1 MGWFP
6 LTESVQFDDAFWIV
20 RTIPSY
26 RCLSW
31 IRSPGMLLNRP
42 EPLATTET
50 ALALSDQADRV
61 PLALELARWES
72 LIEELRDRI
81 AEEEQQ
87 QMVMLAEIERRTGN
101 LQRDVESLS
110 SIVNR
115 LEFRLQRLNVADR
128 PLTDREL
135 DDEEHSERAESAAYW
150 AEWRQQRSERESPAP
165 IRGGKRPSGKK
176 LLSLYRT
183 LARLIHP
190 DLATSDED
198 RARRETIMRVANIAR
213 DNGDTEQLERLI
225 ATWTRPEESINEF
238 DTTGLS
244 GKITTRKREHEE
256 LEQQFEAQRDT
267 IASKLTR
274 ATPRDRERYFRNED
288 ESLRRDLANLRL
300 RRRRLLR
307 TLDERRREL
316 SDVSD

>member
-1 MGWFP
+1 M
-6 LTESVQFDDAFWIV
+6 
-20 RTIPSY
+20 
-26 RCLSW
+26 
-31 IRSPGMLLNRP
+31 NRP
-42 EPLATTET
+42 EPHATTET
-50 ALALSDQADRV
+50 ALALTDQVERV

-72 LIEELRDRI
+72 LIEGIRDRI

-87 QMVMLAEIERRTGN
+87 QTVMLAEIERRTGN

-115 LEFRLQRLNVADR
+115 LEFRLRRLNVSDR

-135 DDEEHSERAESAAYW
+135 DDEEHTERAESAAYW
-150 AEWRQQRSERESPAP
+150 AEWRQQRGERESPAP
-165 IRGGKRPSGKK
+165 IRGGRRPSGKK
-176 LLSLYRT
+176 LLNLYRT

-198 RARRETIMRVANIAR
+198 RARRETVMRVANVAR

-225 ATWTRPEESINEF
+225 ASWTRPEESANEF
-238 DTTGLS
+238 DLTGLAS
-244 GKITTRKREHEE
+244 KIDNLKREHKE
-256 LEQQFEAQRDT
+256 LEQQHKEQRET
-267 IASKLTR
+267 IASKLLR
-274 ATPRDRERYFRNED
+274 ATDRDRERYFRNED
-288 ESLRRDLANLRL
+288 ASLRRDLANLRL

>member
-1 MGWFP
+1 M
-6 LTESVQFDDAFWIV
+6 V
-20 RTIPSY
+20 
-26 RCLSW
+26 
-31 IRSPGMLLNRP
+31 LNRP
-42 EPLATTET
+42 EPLATSET
-50 ALALSDQADRV
+50 ALALSDQAARV

-81 AEEEQQ
+81 ADEEQQ
-87 QMVMLAEIERRTGN
+87 QLIMLAEIERRTGN

-115 LEFRLQRLNVADR
+115 LEFRLRRLNVADR

-150 AEWRQQRSERESPAP
+150 AEWRQQRSERDTPAP

-198 RARRETIMRVANIAR
+198 RARRETVMRVANIAR

-225 ATWTRPEESINEF
+225 ATWTRPEESINEY
-238 DTTGLS
+238 DLTGLS
-244 GKITTRKREHEE
+244 GKISNRKREHEE
-256 LEQQFEAQRDT
+256 LEQQLRTQRDT
-267 IASKLTR
+267 IAAKLTR